1 MKDPCEDMTK
11 EEIRIVFGICIKA
24 LKINSNFDRLCIG
37 AIYLLKLI
45 TAIITTLS
53 FLEYGSFVWDLQV
66 RCLFTC

>member
-11 EEIRIVFGICIKA
+11 GEIRIVFGICIKA
-24 LKINSNFDRLCIG
+24 LKINSNFDRLNIG

-53 FLEYGSFVWDLQV
+53 FLE
-66 RCLFTC
+66 